1 MEGWGWRSINLV
13 TNLVDRFN
21 INMLG
26 YPDIIINS
34 PITVEQESTKIEIYP
49 VKYIFLSSFLN
60 IFW

>member
-1 MEGWGWRSINLV
+1 MEGWGWGSISLV
-13 TNLVDRFN
+13 TNLVDRFY
-21 INMLG
+21 INMFG
-26 YPDIIINS
+26 YPDLIINS